1 MRTSRALVY
10 GASLLCASTLA
21 AQSAKVCAPTE
32 RALADFGFGHA
43 CANCVIDMRAPV
55 WITFKLPP
63 GVQAIRTGGPA
74 FGILAENDTLLA
86 IEGMDIT
93 SQNGSERYSTA
104 SPGESVE
111 LTFRRKGVLF
121 TTTIVAGTRCG
132 PGILPSKPTREVMY
146 RDIVRSGTALDSN
159 VARRG
164 WVGVALVTSMSPESV
179 ATLATSRQPFPS
191 FPLVGAVAPGSP
203 AATAG
208 FKAGDLIIAV
218 NGASL
223 LTTLGATY
231 FRNVVP
237 GVALSVTYVRRGEEF
252 TTTVVPGRAPADWPM
267 TRRNP

>member
-1 MRTSRALVY
+1 MRTPRILVY
-10 GASLLCASTLA
+10 AATLLCAGTLA
-21 AQSAKVCAPTE
+21 AQSARVCAPTQ
-32 RALADFGFGHA
+32 RALADFGFGLA
-43 CANCVIDMRAPV
+43 CANCVIDSRAAV
-55 WITFKLPP
+55 WIVFHLPP
-63 GVQAIRTGGPA
+63 GIHDIRTGGPA
-74 FGILAENDTLLA
+74 FASLADNDTLLT
-86 IEGMDIT
+86 IDGMDIT
-93 SQNGSERYSTA
+93 SRKGSERFSTA
-104 SPGESVE
+104 SPGDSVE
-111 LTFRRKGVLF
+111 FTFRRKGALL
-121 TTTIVAGTRCG
+121 TTTIVAGTKCG
-132 PGILPSKPTREVMY
+132 PSILPSRPTREVMY

-231 FRNVVP
+231 FRNAVP

-252 TTTVVPGRAPADWPM
+252 TTTVVPGRAPADRSM